1 MAPDDTPTMRAALFD
16 TSCAGGQGGAMVETD
31 KNRTLFLGV
40 IAAVLVGL
48 LFYAMRPVVLPIVLA
63 TFFALMVRP
72 VHRWLKR
79 YVPSALSVT
88 LLTASIGAVLFAIP
102 VMLAANI
109 QAILDKLPEYRPR
122 IQAIFDEVTRV
133 AERQFDVDLSDLHIT
148 SADAMDSLLSVLSTS
163 VEGAAAFL
171 GTVVLV
177 LFTMIFVLSETEI
190 ARAKLALALDPANE
204 RKVMDSV
211 HSMREAMTRYIAT
224 KTLISFLSGLSAGL
238 FTWALDVDFPFVW
251 GVLTFML
258 YYIPNVGATIAVV
271 PPTLIALVQF
281 DSPTQG
287 VVVLASLGVS
297 FNLIGNVLEPR
308 LMGRTLSI
316 SPLVVF
322 ISLIFWGWYW
332 GFIGVILSVPLTVT
346 VKIVCEHIDALRP
359 IAIMLSDDPE
369 DYRVRPGPPPG

>member
-1 MAPDDTPTMRAALFD
+1 
-16 TSCAGGQGGAMVETD
+16 MVETD